1 MFVETIA
8 FVPCYNTRFIAPKFW
23 QTEQVERSGSFKTQ
37 QTTSRVFDYFE
48 IRVAISTTIIDLANK
63 LT

>member
-8 FVPCYNTRFIAPKFW
+8 FARRYNTRLIAPKLW

-37 QTTSRVFDYFE
+37 QIPSRAFDYFK
-48 IRVAISTTIIDLANK
+48 IRVAISTTWQNK